1 MIHKG
6 TDVAALDDYLD
17 SRANL
22 TSLLIM
28 TNGSPDDCAL
38 EKKNVSLS
46 NAVLHDAFKV
56 YMSIIDHHANQSR
69 LQMRKALRKVRNFII
84 RFSDC
89 SDCPPNIFF
98 SGFVICK
105 IIIH

>member
-1 MIHKG
+1 MIQKG

-38 EKKNVSLS
+38 EKKKESLS

-56 YMSIIDHHANQSR
+56 YMNIIDHHANQSR

-89 SDCPPNIFF
+89 SDCSPNIFF

>member
-38 EKKNVSLS
+38 EKKKDSLS

-56 YMSIIDHHANQSR
+56 YMNIIDHHANQSR
-69 LQMRKALRKVRNFII
+69 LQMRKALRKVRSFIL
-84 RFSDC
+84 RF
-89 SDCPPNIFF
+89 
-98 SGFVICK
+98 
-105 IIIH
+105 